1 MAVGLLLEWAP
12 ACSINSTHLNPARVW
27 SRGLNI
33 SGRCHT
39 FQLCVHVVVAADG
52 NSSVSASSS
61 YKAVSTSLI
70 DSRQSLPL
78 VVVYVTLTAAALS
91 VVASL
96 LLQLD
101 VIVSRRPPSAAAAV
115 SCRSVATLVAWCWRR
130 AGSLSMFTPLVI
142 YIGIID
148 AFVACEFTAVCLTLC
163 VVFKFFS
170 KSLEFLMNTT
180 QKMPRT
186 RAGLHRC
193 RWLRRR
199 LGRGAPHASPR

>member
-1 MAVGLLLEWAP
+1 VAVGLLLEWAQP
-12 ACSINSTHLNPARVW
+12 AINSTHLNLARVW

-39 FQLCVHVVVAADG
+39 FQLCVHVVFSADG

-163 VVFKFFS
+163 VVFQQVTRIYNENCTKNAS
-170 KSLEFLMNTT
+170 HARWTPPLPLATPT
-180 QKMPRT
+180 PRPR
-186 RAGLHRC
+186 RAA
-193 RWLRRR
+193 R
-199 LGRGAPHASPR
+199 LTALARS